1 MENEAERFAT
11 IAKPPAGG
19 TRWTVDEANR
29 RVGRQVER
37 LASRS
42 GLDYGAGA
50 VGWVHGSGGRRE
62 AFACR
67 RCSRARSAT

>member
-1 MENEAERFAT
+1 MPRDAPRLSRAGQGLLSSSFARRRRPHIENEAERFAT

-42 GLDYGAGA
+42 G
-50 VGWVHGSGGRRE
+50 R
-62 AFACR
+62 
-67 RCSRARSAT
+67 